1 MSSSSDSATLPAW
14 RKIVGR
20 LKSRRHDPSPQE
32 APTPP
37 PDFDWRWYVR
47 SYTDLAPA
55 GIIDEASA
63 IRHWREHGCR
73 EGRRVAPLPQEAPP
87 PPSGFDWRWYVR
99 SYTDLAPA
107 GIIDEASAI
116 RHWREHGCREGRRS
130 APRRPNSFD
139 WLTYVD
145 RFEEARTLS
154 TDTASANRPLVCP
167 SIDSMFLRAWGD
179 LVCWDDAGS
188 EHLLQGWDPAV
199 DYADV
204 FLHGPYE
211 SIRRNL
217 EEGRMAWPE
226 TCARCLLLRF
236 RPDDAGA
243 AWDRSFVRM
252 LRVEPSYHC
261 SLDCPGCVP
270 LSARR
275 LHTRAFQLDPEILD
289 RILADLT
296 ARGLEVDALDFQGH
310 GEPLLNPR
318 LWEMARRS
326 RKRIP
331 KAWISVTTNANAH
344 FREEMAQAGFD
355 EFICAIDGVDA
366 ASYEPYRVHGDFDLA
381 WRFLCRLVRAGNS
394 ADRKIRVVWKYV
406 IFEHNSSP
414 EMLLLSQQMALDA
427 GVSELVFVVTRNG
440 PAARHIRFPSD
451 VPRLKSGPPLSF
463 RFHEPS
469 IDDLEARVAETRRLQ
484 SLGKTKQ
491 AAAMAES
498 VRQNLERFFPVLDDQ
513 PKRYR
518 RLREE
523 IESMERAFSKGCAA
537 ADAPSGP
544 NTTPRP

>member
-1 MSSSSDSATLPAW
+1 MDMSSSSESGKLRTW
-14 RKIVGR
+14 RRIVGR
-20 LKSRRHDPSPQE
+20 LKSRRHDPSPPE
-32 APTPP
+32 ATMPP
-37 PDFDWRWYVR
+37 PGFDWRWYVR

-55 GIIDEASA
+55 GITDEASA

-73 EGRRVAPLPQEAPP
+73 EGRR
-87 PPSGFDWRWYVR
+87 F
-99 SYTDLAPA
+99 
-107 GIIDEASAI
+107 
-116 RHWREHGCREGRRS
+116 

-145 RFEEARTLS
+145 RFEETRTLS
-154 TDTASANRPLVCP
+154 AETALANRPLVCP

-188 EHLLQGWDPAV
+188 EHVLQAWDPSV

-211 SIRRNL
+211 GIRHDL
-217 EEGRMAWPE
+217 GEGRMAWPE
-226 TCARCLLLRF
+226 TCAKCLLLRF
-236 RPDDAGA
+236 RPNDAGA

-275 LHTRAFQLDPEILD
+275 QHTRAFQLDPEILD

-296 ARGLEVDALDFQGH
+296 FRGLEVDALDFQGH
-310 GEPLLNPR
+310 GEPFLNPR
-318 LWEMARRS
+318 LWEMGRRS

-331 KAWISVTTNANAH
+331 DAWISVTTNANAH
-344 FREEMAQAGFD
+344 FRAEMASSGFD
-355 EFICAIDGVDA
+355 EFICSIDGVDA
-366 ASYEPYRVHGDFDLA
+366 GSYAPYRIHGNFDLA
-381 WRFLCRLVRAGNS
+381 WRFLRELVRAGRS
-394 ADRKIRVVWKYV
+394 ADRPIRVVWKYV

-414 EMLLLSQQMALDA
+414 ETLMKAQKMALDA
-427 GVSELVFVVTRNG
+427 GVSELVFVITRNG

-451 VPRLKSGPPLSF
+451 VPRLDGGPPLSF
-463 RFHEPS
+463 RYHEPS
-469 IDDLEARVAETRRLQ
+469 IDDLEARFAETRRLQ
-484 SLGKTKQ
+484 SLGQTDE

-498 VRQNLERFFPVLDDQ
+498 VRQNLERFFPKAADQ
-513 PKRYR
+513 PERQR

-523 IESMERAFSKGCAA
+523 IESKSRERYPPTVTGSRAFSDSSTGGGTSRATS
-537 ADAPSGP
+537 P
-544 NTTPRP
+544 PRRKTSLTRREET